1 MAGGFFVDNSNDIL
15 YDENDKAA
23 FKDMC
28 GKALEYYNIDSDEYG
43 AYHVKRGLR
52 NRDGSGVLAGL
63 TNISEVHGYVV
74 SENEKTAI
82 DGRLSYRGY
91 DINDLTENYGINNRY
106 GFEEI
111 SYLLLFGK
119 LPTKD
124 ELTEFCTFLA
134 HSRELP
140 PSFTEDMILKSPS
153 RDIMNKMAR
162 SVLSLYSYDDNPDDC
177 SVENILR
184 QSIQL
189 LARIPMI
196 AAYGYSAKVHYFD
209 NKSLILHQPKSELS
223 IAENLLRMLSKNKQ
237 FTEFDAEILD
247 TALMLHAEHGG
258 GNNSTFTCRVL
269 SSSGT
274 DTYSAIGSAICSL
287 KGPKHGGANAQ
298 VMRMMGNI
306 MKNVQ
311 NWDNDDEVYAYLK
324 KIVNKQAND
333 RSGLIYGMGHAVY
346 TLSDPRTVILKKKA
360 AKLSNLTGHEEEFKL
375 YNTVERLAPIVFAD
389 VKKDNKMI
397 CANVDFYSGFVY
409 KMLNIPP
416 ELYTPLFAISRTAG
430 WCAHRMEEILSCNR
444 IIRPAYKSLCRNSK
458 EYVPIDER

>member
-1 MAGGFFVDNSNDIL
+1 
-15 YDENDKAA
+15 
-23 FKDMC
+23 
-28 GKALEYYNIDSDEYG
+28 
-43 AYHVKRGLR
+43 
-52 NRDGSGVLAGL
+52 
-63 TNISEVHGYVV
+63 
-74 SENEKTAI
+74 
-82 DGRLSYRGY
+82 
-91 DINDLTENYGINNRY
+91 
-106 GFEEI
+106 
-111 SYLLLFGK
+111 
-119 LPTKD
+119 
-124 ELTEFCTFLA
+124 
-134 HSRELP
+134 
-140 PSFTEDMILKSPS
+140 MILKSPS

-389 VKKDNKMI
+389 VKKDKKMI

-416 ELYTPLFAISRTAG
+416 EMYTPLFAISRTAG
-430 WCAHRMEEILSCNR
+430 WCAHRMEEVLSCNR

>member
-1 MAGGFFVDNSNDIL
+1 MDNTNANSSSH
-15 YDENDKAA
+15 AA
-23 FKDMC
+23 DGQSFKDMC
-28 GKALEYYNIDSDEYG
+28 SKAVGYYNIDKNEYIS
-43 AYHVKRGLR
+43 YHVKRGLR
-52 NRDGSGVLAGL
+52 NMDGSGVLAGL
-63 TNISEVHGYVV
+63 TNVSEVHGYVV
-74 SENEKTAI
+74 SESEKTAI
-82 DGRLSYRGY
+82 DGQLSYRGY
-91 DINDLTENYGINNRY
+91 NINDLTAHFGINNRF

-119 LPTKD
+119 LPTKE
-124 ELTEFCTFLA
+124 ELTDFCSFLA
-134 HSRELP
+134 FSRELP

-177 SVENILR
+177 SIENILR

-189 LARIPMI
+189 LARIPMV

-209 NKSLILHQPKSELS
+209 NKSLIIHQPKPELS

-237 FTEFDAEILD
+237 FTELDAEILD

-269 SSSGT
+269 SSTGT
-274 DTYSAIGSAICSL
+274 DTYSAIGAAICSL
-287 KGPKHGGANAQ
+287 KGPKHGGANSQ
-298 VMRMMGNI
+298 VMKMMSNI
-306 MKNVQ
+306 MKNVSD
-311 NWDNDDEVYAYLK
+311 WENDDEIFCYLK
-324 KIVNKQAND
+324 KIVNRQAND

-346 TLSDPRTVILKKKA
+346 TLSDPRTVILRKKA
-360 AKLSNLTGHEEEFKL
+360 DKLSKMTGHEAEFDL
-375 YNTVERLAPIVFAD
+375 YTRIERIAPQVLSE
-389 VKKDNKMI
+389 VKKEKKTI

-416 ELYTPLFAISRTAG
+416 EMYTPLFAISRTAG

>member
-1 MAGGFFVDNSNDIL
+1 MDNSNDIL

-258 GNNSTFTCRVL
+258 GNNSTFTVHVV

-274 DTYSAIGSAICSL
+274 DTYSAIAAALGSL
-287 KGPKHGGANAQ
+287 KGPKHGGANIKVA
-298 VMRMMGNI
+298 MMFDD
-306 MKNVQ
+306 MKQSVKDWTDEEEVRNYLRKLLHKEAF
-311 NWDNDDEVYAYLK
+311 DNA
-324 KIVNKQAND
+324 
-333 RSGLIYGMGHAVY
+333 GLIYGMGHAVY
-346 TLSDPRTVILKKKA
+346 SQSDPRAKVFKGFVE
-360 AKLSNLTGHEEEFKL
+360 KLSAEKGREDEFAL
-375 YNTVERLAPIVFAD
+375 YSLVERLAPEVIAEERRIYKGV
-389 VKKDNKMI
+389 

-409 KMLNIPP
+409 RMLGIPD
-416 ELYTPLFAISRTAG
+416 ELFTPIFATSRIAG
-430 WCAHRMEEILSCNR
+430 WSAHRIEELINSNK
-444 IIRPAYKSLCRNSK
+444 IIRPAYKSVSPMR
-458 EYVPIDER
+458 EYTDMENRID